1 MKSKTDVN
9 AAWQFEN
16 RHEESWTVAM
26 VGICELLV
34 QAVVLGP
41 GCTLESLG
49 ACKTAVRASSFSDKS
64 NTSSILHPPID
75 QIQISGGGTLT
86 EILLNSF
93 PGNSNVQSGLRN
105 AGLSV
110 TPRICDLWNDS
121 ICPYLISESKA
132 CLVKSLKA
140 NFLLFFVSIIGD
152 SSEPLK
158 STVNIFK
165 SVSFVLK
172 YDRIQAAS
180 SRNGFYLPR

>member
-9 AAWQFEN
+9 TAWQFEN
-16 RHEESWTVAM
+16 QHEESWTVAM
-26 VGICELLV
+26 AGICELLV

-49 ACKTAVRASSFSDKS
+49 ACKTAVRASSF
-64 NTSSILHPPID
+64 LHPPVH

-121 ICPYLISESKA
+121 NCPYLISESCKA

-158 STVNIFK
+158 SIVNIFK